1 MLETRAEK
9 DRAEEAKFE
18 HLLRGCKGK
27 DYGYDHDGQVVIMQ
41 GLDPD
46 RLPIISVVPRINVTR
61 DSHGQDETVEKWTSA
76 KQKASSFATC
86 TCASLTNCLFLQRCH
101 LLSSYLYRYR
111 KRRIS

>member
-9 DRAEEAKFE
+9 DRAEEAEFE

-46 RLPIISVVPRINVTR
+46 RLPNICVVPRINVTR
-61 DSHGQDETVEKWTSA
+61 DSHGQDKTVEKWKSA
-76 KQKASSFATC
+76 KQKESNLHEC
-86 TCASLTNCLFLQRCH
+86 
-101 LLSSYLYRYR
+101 
-111 KRRIS
+111 